1 MPPLGHRHVSQAE
14 ADVQNGPEICISLC
28 QRSSADMATAPMP
41 QTHTTDTR
49 PTRAPVGL
57 LLHPTHAHRPADPS
71 GRALPDWYGIHPD
84 HVAHLIARY
93 TRDGDTILDTDA
105 HPTIAAAAEHLHRH
119 PGLVVTERDSSRG
132 WTEPLDRRSAAT
144 AGHGAGLV
152 LATLPRL
159 NVDSRDP
166 HAVSHALGAWREL
179 LRPGGFLVVLLTAG
193 PGTGALGHRST
204 VIAAA
209 RATGLLYHQHIP
221 ALLVPLPETEPRTGT
236 RPAARPP
243 LVAGRH
249 VRAHRD
255 LLVFATI
262 TPEAADV

>member
-1 MPPLGHRHVSQAE
+1 VSQAE
-14 ADVQNGPEICISLC
+14 VDVQTGPEICISIC

-41 QTHTTDTR
+41 QTHTTDLR

-57 LLHPTHAHRPADPS
+57 LLRPTHTHRPADPA

-93 TRDGDTILDTDA
+93 TRYGDAILDTDA
-105 HPTIAAAAEHLHRH
+105 HPTIAAAAEHLHRR
-119 PGLVVTERDSSRG
+119 PGFALIDRDSP
-132 WTEPLDRRSAAT
+132 EPFDRRSAVT
-144 AGHGAGLV
+144 ASNSARLV

-159 NVDSRDP
+159 DVYSRDP
-166 HAVSHALGAWREL
+166 HAVSQALGAWREL
-179 LRPGGFLVVLLTAG
+179 LRPGGFLVVLLTAR
-193 PGTGALGHRST
+193 PGTGPLGHRST

-209 RATGLLYHQHIP
+209 RAAGLLYHQHIP
-221 ALLVPLPETEPRTGT
+221 ALLVPLPETDLRTGT

-243 LVAGRH
+243 LIAGRH

-262 TPEAADV
+262 TPEAADA

>member
-1 MPPLGHRHVSQAE
+1 
-14 ADVQNGPEICISLC
+14 
-28 QRSSADMATAPMP
+28 MP
-41 QTHTTDTR
+41 QTRTTDTR
-49 PTRAPVGL
+49 PPRAPVGL
-57 LLHPTHAHRPADPS
+57 LLHPTHPHRPADLS

-93 TRDGDTILDTDA
+93 TRDGDTVLDTDA
-105 HPTIAAAAEHLHRH
+105 HPTVTAAAEHLHRY
-119 PGLVVTERDSSRG
+119 PGLTATDRDCSRG
-132 WTEPLDRRSAAT
+132 WAEPLDHRSVAT
-144 AGHGAGLV
+144 AGLV

-166 HAVSHALGAWREL
+166 HAVSQALGAWREL
-179 LRPGGFLVVLLTAG
+179 LRPGGFLVVVLTAG

-209 RATGLLYHQHIP
+209 RAAGLLYHQHIP
-221 ALLVPLPETEPRTGT
+221 ALLVPLPEIEPRTDT
-236 RPAARPP
+236 RPAARPR
-243 LVAGRH
+243 LIAGRH